1 VTPLWGGREPAET
14 FFAFFSFSLFFRISL
29 AVAFFCVIYVKS
41 KVQKGKE
48 KKKTGTYK
56 MALCKRN
63 VNYFSAMFLQCD
75 VFTV

>member
-1 VTPLWGGREPAET
+1 VTPLWGGRELPAET

-29 AVAFFCVIYVKS
+29 AVAFFCTIYVKS
-41 KVQKGKE
+41 KVQEGK
-48 KKKTGTYK
+48 KRGTYK
-56 MALCKRN
+56 MALCKRD